1 MPIIRFTT
9 PTLKFTFSEINVA
22 DIATAYLVIK
32 QNDRTVLERG
42 LDSATAD
49 ESSLSWTLT
58 QEETGKLCKT
68 DTSIVCDW
76 KLLDGTRGRSK
87 VKTEKVVNSG
97 KNEVI

>member
-1 MPIIRFTT
+1 MPIIRYTT

-22 DIATAYLVIK
+22 DISTAFLIIK

-42 LDSATAD
+42 LDTATAD

-58 QEETGKLCKT
+58 QEETGSLCKAET
-68 DTSIVCDW
+68 TIVCDW
-76 KLLDGTRGRSK
+76 KLLDGTRGRSR
-87 VKTEKVVNSG
+87 VKTEKVINSG

>member
-1 MPIIRFTT
+1 MPIIRYTT

-22 DIATAYLVIK
+22 DISTAFLILK

-42 LDSATAD
+42 MDSATIA

-58 QEETGKLCKT
+58 QEETGSLCKT
-68 DTSIVCDW
+68 ETTIVCDW
-76 KLLDGTRGRSK
+76 KLNDGTRGRSR
-87 VKTEKVVNSG
+87 VKTEKVINSG

>member
-1 MPIIRFTT
+1 MPIIRYTT
-9 PTLKFTFSEINVA
+9 PTLKFTFSEIDVA
-22 DIATAYLVIK
+22 DISTAFLVIK

-42 LDSATAD
+42 MDSATAA

-58 QEETGKLCKT
+58 QEETGSLCKSEV
-68 DTSIVCDW
+68 SIVCDW
-76 KLLDGTRGRSK
+76 KLNDGTRGRSK